1 MADGQSQSLQIEHA
15 QALEEAASSL
25 KALRDD
31 HASALKALRDD
42 HASALKDANAR
53 VEHLTRQMAKE
64 SAEKDKAQ
72 AYAKH
77 LAERVAALEEAQAKQ
92 QEANRATATK
102 ERELE
107 ADGFVD
113 LGWDGERLC
122 VDLGWDGER

>member
-1 MADGQSQSLQIEHA
+1 M
-15 QALEEAASSL
+15 
-25 KALRDD
+25 KALRDN
-31 HASALKALRDD
+31 
-42 HASALKDANAR
+42 HASALKDTNVT

-64 SAEKDKAQ
+64 SAEKDEAQ
-72 AYAKH
+72 ACAKR

-113 LGWDGERLC
+113 LGWEGEGLC
-122 VDLGWDGER
+122 VDNDFEVLVGGPGGRR